1 MKKKGLGKGLGAL
14 IREDTLID
22 ETNRADKLLPVSVI
36 RPKANQ
42 PRRHFDEEAMKELA
56 TSIAK
61 HGLIQPIAVRKTE
74 DCYEIIAGERRYRA
88 SIQAGLD
95 QIPVRVLEVDDPT
108 ADELSLIE
116 NIQREDLNPIEEALA
131 YQSFMKKGSFTQEE
145 TAKELGKSRSYIA
158 NTIRLLKLEEEIQ
171 EHLILG
177 NITSSQGRALLGI
190 ESGKKRIDQLNRL
203 LLKKANVRDLEKKA
217 KKREK
222 DIFVDEMEE
231 RLSELL
237 MTRVHLTQ
245 KKKGGKIEIEYY
257 NNDDLE
263 RLIDRIEGENYE

>member
-95 QIPVRVLEVDDPT
+95 QIPVRVLEVDNPT